1 MGLSATRA
9 AMVNVTKD
17 QVMEHFNRVDKY
29 KTSFIEALNQIT
41 TWDVGETD
49 GFKLTIKDTEYPLTT
64 YALKQLLK
72 KLKIPFS
79 YFNNCSF
86 DLRNQELQE
95 AFSRLSNA
103 NNMNFKLWLDEET
116 NKQWIYGILDP
127 GCADLMSG
135 EIVQKVFDGMGSQNG
150 VVITQFTSTLEGLK
164 LRFINESNQYTDV
177 DAEFPGVDFKFSEV
191 GDGPIALQS
200 VLLRKV
206 CSNGLVI
213 PQEINSAFK
222 MTLKK
227 YEPSKFDME
236 VQYVD
241 NAAAGLESIA
251 NALLE
256 LKNIALPEALI
267 DVDDKDMR
275 NAFDDVFE
283 YIIPKKSIRT
293 EYGRLIRTEFNT
305 TGNHTVNGL
314 INATTRVAQEKLL
327 KFDTYGEVDK
337 RLDVLDEKNILE
349 SAAGNF
355 VSKIAVMD
363 DHAKADGGRF
373 DYSLDG
379 IKHSFKKYK
388 KLKTAVD

>member
-9 AMVNVTKD
+9 AMVNVTKE
-17 QVMEHFNRVDKY
+17 QVMEHFNYVDKF
-29 KTSFIEALNQIT
+29 KTSFVDDLSQISI
-41 TWDVGETD
+41 WDAGEMD

-64 YALKQLLK
+64 FALKQLLK
-72 KLKIPFS
+72 KLKIPFT
-79 YFNNCSF
+79 YFQSCSF

-95 AFSRLSNA
+95 AFSRLSNET
-103 NNMNFKLWLDEET
+103 NMNFKLWLDEET
-116 NKQWIYGILDP
+116 NKQWIYGMLDP
-127 GCADLMSG
+127 DCADLMSG
-135 EIVQKVFDGMGSQNG
+135 EIVQKVLDGMGSEAG
-150 VVITQFTSTLEGLK
+150 VVIPQFTSTLEGLK
-164 LRFINESNQYTDV
+164 LRFINENNQYTDV

-191 GDGPIALQS
+191 GDGPISLQS

-222 MTLKK
+222 MTLKR

-236 VQYVD
+236 VQYVE
-241 NAAAGLESIA
+241 NAASGLEAIS

-256 LKNIALPEALI
+256 LKNIVLPEALI

-283 YIIPKKSIRT
+283 YVVPKKSVRKD
-293 EYGRLIRTEFNT
+293 YGRLIRTEFNT
-305 TGNHTVNGL
+305 AGNLTVNGL
-314 INATTRVAQEKLL
+314 VNATTKIAQEKTRNIDSYAEADL
-327 KFDTYGEVDK
+327 
-337 RLDVLDEKNILE
+337 RLDVLAEKNVLE
-349 SAAGNF
+349 SSAGSF

-363 DHAKADGGRF
+363 EHAKADGGRF

-388 KLKTAVD
+388 KLKTTAD